1 MQRRSFLRLGALA
14 LSTGLFFVGAA
25 SRVGFARTRASQF
38 TIPTVDRLILTST
51 IDGSYDAV
59 LPSGRVGSIAVQ
71 RTTGAQ
77 PTLVAEH
84 GLGYYLESFAGND
97 RRAMLL
103 DFGNSPRH
111 RFSSSPGALS
121 TETPR
126 A

>member
-1 MQRRSFLRLGALA
+1 MQRRSFLRLGALG
-14 LSTGLFFVGAA
+14 TGLFFVGAA
-25 SRVGFARTRASQF
+25 SRAGFARTQASQF
-38 TIPTVDRLILTST
+38 RIPTVDRLILTST

-71 RTTGAQ
+71 RTTGTQ

-97 RRAMLL
+97 RRAILL
-103 DFGNSPRH
+103 DFGNTYDNLSRNYA
-111 RFSSSPGALS
+111 ALNID
-121 TETPR
+121 